1 MDLLYVVRPGE
12 GNDELRW
19 SLRSV
24 AQNVKHDRV
33 WIAGFMPSWV
43 TGVGHIP
50 VEQPGLKWA
59 NSTANMRAA
68 CEHPEVSDRF
78 LVMNDDFMVL
88 EPLDSDHMP
97 IYHRGP
103 VTEVLAEHA
112 GMEWNPYIT
121 GMRAT
126 LDRLRE
132 TGHPEPLSFE
142 LHIPMPVSKAVMLAA
157 LDLGSDIPV
166 WHKRTAAGTLGGLQ
180 GDQIADVKIHG
191 RWEVPAAGQRF
202 VSTNDRT
209 FQTGQVGRWLRDR
222 FPERC
227 RFESC

>member
-1 MDLLYVVRPGE
+1 MVDLVIPVRE
-12 GNDELRW
+12 GPNEELRYA
-19 SLRSV
+19 LRSIAENLAV
-24 AQNVKHDRV
+24 DRV
-33 WIAGFMPSWV
+33 WLAGHAPEWATNVEHIATVQSA
-43 TGVGHIP
+43 T
-50 VEQPGLKWA
+50 KWE
-59 NSTANMRAA
+59 NSTGNLRAA
-68 CEHPEVSDRF
+68 CEHPEVSEEF
-78 LVMNDDFMVL
+78 VLSNDDVYVL
-88 EPLDSDHMP
+88 EPMTEVP

-103 VTEVLAEHA
+103 VAEVLAEQA

-132 TGHPEPLSFE
+132 TGHPNPLSFE
-142 LHIPMPVSKAVMLAA
+142 LHIPMPVPKAVMLAA

-180 GDQIADVKIHG
+180 GEQIADVKIHG

-222 FPERC
+222 FPARC
-227 RFESC
+227 RFESR